1 VVVAAVLV
9 VGAAFVATV
18 AAAESLFAVV
28 ASVLPP
34 ESSPPPQAAIARPPV
49 RIRATDRLHM
59 FTSIADPR
67 PCLSDTPPAARIV
80 EVAAQVGLTTKAK
93 RYDESIGLFAD
104 PALITHPFRTHPSG
118 GSRRLGIATIP
129 VETNTQEVTT

>member
-49 RIRATDRLHM
+49 RIRARDRLHM

-80 EVAAQVGLTTKAK
+80 EVAAEVGLTTKAK

-104 PALITHPFRTHPSG
+104 PRADHP
-118 GSRRLGIATIP
+118 P
-129 VETNTQEVTT
+129 VPDPPVGWQP